1 MDETSP
7 APPAPPAASHRI
19 SPIAPLMLV
28 AWLGLA
34 WALDTLAA
42 ATGLV
47 TFAFVALGWTLA
59 VMVHEFGHA
68 AVGYLAGDHTVADK
82 GYLTLDPRRYADF
95 GVTLVIPLIALAV
108 GGIGFPGGA
117 VYLRNDLMRSRLWR
131 SAAAL
136 AGPAGTLV
144 VLAGLSAVLEFWT
157 PPPGQ
162 GQALA
167 DALAVLAFLQ
177 ATALILNLLP
187 VPGLDGYGVIRPFM
201 PEALARAARP
211 VEGLAMVG
219 LLVLLLFVPG
229 ASALLIGAAFALM
242 HALGVPPDPIID
254 GWRAFHFWG

>member
-1 MDETSP
+1 MDETAP
-7 APPAPPAASHRI
+7 APASHLKL
-19 SPIAPLMLV
+19 SPIAPLLLL

-42 ATGLV
+42 PPGLI
-47 TFAFVALGWTLA
+47 TFAFVALGWVLA

-68 AVGYLAGDHTVADK
+68 IVGYLAGDHTVAEK
-82 GYLTLDPRRYADF
+82 GYLTLDPRRYADL
-95 GVTLVIPLIALAV
+95 GTTLVVPLIALAV

-131 SAAAL
+131 SAASL
-136 AGPAGTLV
+136 AGPFGTFL
-144 VLAGLSAVLEFWT
+144 VLAGLAAVLTTWN

-167 DALAVLAFLQ
+167 GALAVLAFLQ

-187 VPGLDGYGVIRPFM
+187 VPGLDGYGVLRPFM
-201 PEALARAARP
+201 PESWARAARP
-211 VEGLAMVG
+211 IEGVAVVG
-219 LLVLLLFVPG
+219 LLLLLLFVPV
-229 ASALLIGAAFALM
+229 ASQLLIGSAFELM
-242 HALGVPPDPIID
+242 SALGVPPQAIVD

>member
-1 MDETSP
+1 MDETT
-7 APPAPPAASHRI
+7 PAPPAASHRM
-19 SPIAPLMLV
+19 SPLAPLMLL

-34 WALDTLAA
+34 WALDALPAPP
-42 ATGLV
+42 GLL
-47 TFAFVALGWTLA
+47 TFVFVALGWVLA

-82 GYLTLDPRRYADF
+82 GYLTLDPRRYADL
-95 GVTLVIPLIALAV
+95 GTTLVIPLIALAV

-131 SAAAL
+131 SAASL
-136 AGPAGTLV
+136 AGPLGTFLV
-144 VLAGLSAVLEFWT
+144 LLGLSAVLEFWA

-167 DALAVLAFLQ
+167 GALAVLAFLQ

-187 VPGLDGYGVIRPFM
+187 VPGLDGYGAIRPFM
-201 PEALARAARP
+201 PDNVARAARP
-211 VEGLAMVG
+211 IEGLAMVG

-229 ASALLIGAAFALM
+229 ASALLLGAAFLM
-242 HALGVPPDPIID
+242 MRAMGVPSDLILD